1 MRETRVQSLGWEDTL
16 EKAMAPHSS
25 ILAWRIPST
34 EEPGG
39 LQSTGLQ
46 RVRHDWTTSL
56 SSGGLVF
63 QLVCRFHRYW
73 AYSSKS
79 TVQLKMESR
88 FQDRACSASSFTTT
102 KGLHA
107 ATKTRCKSNKQIKI
121 NERFSWW
128 LSVKRICLSR
138 QWTPVRSLAW
148 EDPTCLGAFKP
159 MSQDYWACALEAG
172 SYSYWAHVLQ
182 LLKPTCPRARAPQQW
197 EALKEE

>member
-128 LSVKRICLSR
+128 LSVKESACQGSGHRF
-138 QWTPVRSLAW
+138 
-148 EDPTCLGAFKP
+148 DPWPGKIP
-159 MSQDYWACALEAG
+159 
-172 SYSYWAHVLQ
+172 HVSEHSS
-182 LLKPTCPRARAPQQW
+182 PCPRTTEPV
-197 EALKEE
+197 L